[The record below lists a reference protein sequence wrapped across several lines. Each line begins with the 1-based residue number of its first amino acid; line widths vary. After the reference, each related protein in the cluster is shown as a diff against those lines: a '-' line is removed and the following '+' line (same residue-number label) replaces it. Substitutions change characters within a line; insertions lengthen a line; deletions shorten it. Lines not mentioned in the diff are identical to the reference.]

1 MVRYGCDKE
10 SVRNPGRF
18 LLLWVDSDDSLYFN
32 MRLYVWFGVLLSSEC
47 QIQLAMFNKQMG
59 KYISLE
65 LGRVIF

>member
-32 MRLYVWFGVLLSSEC
+32 MR
-47 QIQLAMFNKQMG
+47 I
-59 KYISLE
+59 ISLVWGIVE
-65 LGRVIF
+65 LRMSNPISNVQ